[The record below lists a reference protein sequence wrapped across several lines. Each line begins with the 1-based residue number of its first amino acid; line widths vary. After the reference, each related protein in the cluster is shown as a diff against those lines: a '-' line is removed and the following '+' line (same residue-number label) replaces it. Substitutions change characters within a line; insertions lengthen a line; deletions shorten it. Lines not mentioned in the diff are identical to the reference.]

1 MKKQNEFDI
10 LYEIKEEVYKTIKTL
25 RTKKYS
31 ELEEGIIYDE
41 KDLYSNL
48 ETYTGLKKILYKLD
62 DLDDVLTKKGEKW
75 IKILSKKI

>member
-1 MKKQNEFDI
+1 MKKHTEFDI

-62 DLDDVLTKKGEKW
+62 DLDDVLTKKGEKENE
-75 IKILSKKI
+75 